1 MYKCITIHLLMRITL
16 IYTLRMNMTLA
27 DLSPGDSAKLDKID
41 TQDPGVI
48 RLMILGM
55 VEDITVRMENIAI
68 GGDPLEVGFFGSS
81 VSLRKEQ
88 ARHFKVTRIT
98 SSPST

>member
-1 MYKCITIHLLMRITL
+1 
-16 IYTLRMNMTLA
+16 MTLA
-27 DLSPGDSAKLDKID
+27 DLAPGDIAKLDEID
-41 TQDPGVI
+41 TNDPGVI
-48 RLMILGM
+48 RLMIRGM

-88 ARHFKVTRIT
+88 ARHFKVTRINN
-98 SSPST
+98 SD

>member
-1 MYKCITIHLLMRITL
+1 
-16 IYTLRMNMTLA
+16 MTLA
-27 DLSPGDSAKLDKID
+27 DLVPGDTAKLVQID
-41 TQDPGVI
+41 TSDPGVI

-55 VEDITVRMENIAI
+55 VEDITVNLENIAI

-88 ARHFKVTRIT
+88 ARHFKVKRI
-98 SSPST
+98 SSSD

>member
-1 MYKCITIHLLMRITL
+1 
-16 IYTLRMNMTLA
+16 MTLA
-27 DLSPGDSAKLDKID
+27 DLTPGESARVEQID
-41 TQDPGVI
+41 TSDPGVI

-88 ARHFKVTRIT
+88 ARHFKVKRIA
-98 SSPST
+98 SSD

>member
-1 MYKCITIHLLMRITL
+1 
-16 IYTLRMNMTLA
+16 MTLA
-27 DLSPGDSAKLDKID
+27 DLAPGDIAKLDEID
-41 TQDPGVI
+41 TNDPGVI

-81 VSLRKEQ
+81 VSLRNHPE
-88 ARHFKVTRIT
+88 AVLPGIVL
-98 SSPST
+98 SNSD

>member
-1 MYKCITIHLLMRITL
+1 
-16 IYTLRMNMTLA
+16 MTLA
-27 DLSPGDSAKLDKID
+27 DLSPGDSAKLDEID
-41 TQDPGVI
+41 TRDPGVI

-88 ARHFKVTRIT
+88 ARHFKVSLVTT
-98 SSPST
+98 SD

>member
-1 MYKCITIHLLMRITL
+1 
-16 IYTLRMNMTLA
+16 MTLA
-27 DLSPGDSAKLDKID
+27 DLAPGDIAKLDEID
-41 TQDPGVI
+41 TNDPGVI

-55 VEDITVRMENIAI
+55 VEDITVRLENIAI

-88 ARHFKVTRIT
+88 ARHFKVTRI
-98 SSPST
+98 SNSD

>member
-1 MYKCITIHLLMRITL
+1 
-16 IYTLRMNMTLA
+16 MTLA
-27 DLSPGDSAKLDKID
+27 DLTPGESARLIEID
-41 TQDPGVI
+41 TRDPGVI

-55 VEDITVRMENIAI
+55 VEDVTVRMENVAI

-88 ARHFKVTRIT
+88 ARRFKVKPIAEQAE
-98 SSPST
+98 SAS

>member
-1 MYKCITIHLLMRITL
+1 
-16 IYTLRMNMTLA
+16 MTLA
-27 DLSPGDSAKLDKID
+27 DLAPGETAKLDEID
-41 TQDPGVI
+41 TRDPGVI

-68 GGDPLEVGFFGSS
+68 GGDPLEIGFFGSS

-88 ARHFKVTRIT
+88 ARRFKVTRIA
-98 SSPST
+98 SAPEM

>member
-1 MYKCITIHLLMRITL
+1 
-16 IYTLRMNMTLA
+16 MTLA
-27 DLSPGDSAKLDKID
+27 DLRPGDTARLEQID
-41 TQDPGVI
+41 TSDPGVI

-55 VEDITVRMENIAI
+55 VEDITVSLENIAI

-88 ARHFKVTRIT
+88 GIRANFLEW
-98 SSPST
+98 

>member
-1 MYKCITIHLLMRITL
+1 
-16 IYTLRMNMTLA
+16 
-27 DLSPGDSAKLDKID
+27 
-41 TQDPGVI
+41 
-48 RLMILGM
+48 M

-88 ARHFKVTRIT
+88 ARHFKVSRIDSA
-98 SSPST
+98 SSL

>member
-1 MYKCITIHLLMRITL
+1 
-16 IYTLRMNMTLA
+16 MTLA
-27 DLSPGDSAKLDKID
+27 DLAPGESAILDEID
-41 TQDPGVI
+41 TRDPGVI

-68 GGDPLEVGFFGSS
+68 GGDPLEIEFFGSC

-88 ARHFKVTRIT
+88 ARCFKVSRINPVT
-98 SSPST
+98 ST

>member
-1 MYKCITIHLLMRITL
+1 
-16 IYTLRMNMTLA
+16 MTLA
-27 DLSPGDSAKLDKID
+27 DLARGDSAKLDKID

-55 VEDITVRMENIAI
+55 VEDITVRMENVAI

-81 VSLRKEQ
+81 ISLRKEQ
-88 ARHFKVTRIT
+88 ARHFKVTRIET
-98 SSPST
+98 GD

>member
-1 MYKCITIHLLMRITL
+1 
-16 IYTLRMNMTLA
+16 MTLA
-27 DLSPGDSAKLDKID
+27 DLCPGDSAKLDKID

-68 GGDPLEVGFFGSS
+68 GGDPLEVGFYGSS

-88 ARHFKVTRIT
+88 ARHFKITRIA
-98 SSPST
+98 PGD

>member
-1 MYKCITIHLLMRITL
+1 
-16 IYTLRMNMTLA
+16 MTLA
-27 DLSPGDSAKLDKID
+27 DLTPGDTAILDRID
-41 TQDPGVI
+41 TSDPGVI

-55 VEDITVRMENIAI
+55 VEDITVRLENVAI

-98 SSPST
+98 ASD